1 MSDKDKDDASLP
13 SDIFDAPGAYPPT
26 PGDFDGLPPDLSQLT
41 LTEAIE
47 RRRAEFTKQYNTK
60 IKIGTWNVASLSG
73 TEKDVAGWF
82 IGGKGLSDK
91 LSGVAI
97 ETRSSEDSED
107 RASSIR
113 NGAIEDPHHQEQRRS
128 KKKSTIPHH
137 DIAYVSGHEDIGI
150 YALGLQEIVD
160 IGSAVEAIRP
170 YSDPQPARL
179 WREAVKDGLPQGYQL
194 VAEQQLIGLLL
205 LIYASPTI
213 APQISHVSATNV
225 GTGAMGVMGNK
236 GAVTARIVLGETT
249 TLLFVNCHL
258 TAGTEKKNL
267 ERRNWDAQQIVS
279 RTKFEG
285 LPKSINAF
293 GKSDSIGDEDF
304 AFWFGD
310 LNYRLED
317 IPGEEVRRL
326 LEIHTQKVYE
336 NSDKPTHRNEH
347 KIQRSSSPIMLLH
360 TPDNDGNNEHTNQ
373 ETVMHSSP
381 DLSTPYRA
389 INVSGAF
396 PDEHDGAS
404 STPDP
409 SSLQTTLNSLLPH
422 DQLHKQ
428 MRSSKAFHD
437 GWREGPISF
446 LPTYKYD
453 AGSIGMFDSSE
464 KKRAP
469 SWCDRILYR
478 TKKDK
483 EEHDVRAKERFE
495 AEKRDKELRERG
507 LDKAADEDESVFFE
521 YDPDTDAA
529 DGPEGSQDKNNYATP
544 LLENLSGSEEHLTQ
558 EIYTSHQRV
567 LSSDHKPLDS
577 VFSLTYDAVD
587 ADAKAQ
593 IHTEVAKELDK
604 AENEGRPVL
613 AVVADQHDPSAVN
626 QESVDFGHIKY
637 DSPKKRSLTVAN
649 TGRVPATFSF
659 APRGISSEG
668 DGSVTPNWITINFE
682 DRSSNTPSVLHGLQE
697 ITLQPGDAIGVQLT
711 AVIKDISMVRRLN
724 EKVDTLED
732 VLVLRV
738 KSGRDFFIPLR
749 GEWLRS
755 AFGHSIEKLVKI
767 PEGGI
772 RKLQHQR
779 PQDSNP
785 ETAEVKWSSPKEI
798 FRLTEA
804 IENLVER
811 ALAEWDM
818 ISSGRQTPPRWK
830 STGWPFEDFTSDVE
844 DILATEE
851 AIRDALD
858 NDQELRDAW
867 PAESGA
873 ITCLESTAKTLLAFI
888 TNLED
893 GVMLE
898 CLWADNEREI
908 IATRTSKG
916 STTDLRLSCL
926 ERLQAFPCH
935 SISLTLIL
943 VMLQKVIDE
952 LIQVNGQANT
962 NSKESI
968 QQQQRAGYVHHYAG
982 IFANGVIRAPTAIK
996 EKETRVIEQ
1005 RKKMLMEI
1013 LISGS

>member
-13 SDIFDAPGAYPPT
+13 SDVFDAPGAYPST
-26 PGDFDGLPPDLSQLT
+26 PGDFDESPPDLSQLT

-47 RRRAEFTKQYNTK
+47 RRRAEFTKQYSTK

-73 TEKDVAGWF
+73 TEKDVAGWL

-113 NGAIEDPHHQEQRRS
+113 LGGIEDPRHQEQRRS
-128 KKKSTIPHH
+128 KNKSTIPHH
-137 DIAYVSGHEDIGI
+137 DIAYVPGHEDIGI

-179 WREAVKDGLPQGYQL
+179 WREAVEDGLPQGYQL

-205 LIYASPTI
+205 LIYASPII
-213 APQISHVSATNV
+213 APQISHVSVTNV

-249 TLLFVNCHL
+249 TVLFVNCHL
-258 TAGTEKKNL
+258 TAGTERKNL

-279 RTKFEG
+279 RTRFEG
-285 LPKSINAF
+285 LPKSINAID
-293 GKSDSIGDEDF
+293 KSDSIGDEDF

-317 IPGEEVRRL
+317 VPGEEVRRL
-326 LEIHTQKVYE
+326 LEIHTQKEYE
-336 NSDKPTHRNEH
+336 DSEKPTHKDEH
-347 KIQRSSSPIMLLH
+347 KIQRSSSPIMLRQ
-360 TPDNDGNNEHTNQ
+360 TPNNDGNGEHTNR
-373 ETVMHSSP
+373 ETLLNGSP
-381 DLSTPYRA
+381 DLSTSYRN

-396 PDEHDGAS
+396 PDERDGAAF
-404 STPDP
+404 TPDP
-409 SSLQTTLNSLLPH
+409 SSLQATLNSLLPH

-437 GWREGPISF
+437 GWREGSISF

-453 AGSIGMFDSSE
+453 VGSIGMFDSSE

-483 EEHDVRAKERFE
+483 EEHDVRVKEILE

-507 LDKAADEDESVFFE
+507 LDKAAEDESVFFE

-529 DGPEGSQDKNNYATP
+529 DGLEGSQDKNNYAAP
-544 LLENLSGSEEHLTQ
+544 LLKKLSGSEEHLTQ
-558 EIYTSHQRV
+558 EVYTSHQRV
-567 LSSDHKPLDS
+567 LSSDHKPLDA
-577 VFSLTYDAVD
+577 VFSLIYDAVD
-587 ADAKAQ
+587 TNTKAQ

-613 AVVADQHDPSAVN
+613 AVVADQHDPSAAN

-668 DGSVTPNWITINFE
+668 DGSVTPNWITINYE
-682 DRSSNTPSVLHGLQE
+682 DRSSSTPSVLHGLQE
-697 ITLQPGDAIGVQLT
+697 ITLQPGYTIGVQLT
-711 AVIKDISMVRRLN
+711 AFVKDISMVRRLN

-779 PQDSNP
+779 PQDSDP
-785 ETAEVKWSSPKEI
+785 DTGEVKWSSPKEI

-804 IENLVER
+804 IENLIER

-818 ISSGRQTPPRWK
+818 ISSGRRTPPPWQ
-830 STGWPFEDFTSDVE
+830 STGWPFEEFTSDME
-844 DILATEE
+844 DILAIEE

-858 NDQELRDAW
+858 NDQELHNAW
-867 PAESGA
+867 PAESSA
-873 ITCLESTAKTLLAFI
+873 ITCLESTARTLLAFI
-888 TNLED
+888 ANLED
-893 GVMLE
+893 GIMLE
-898 CLWADNEREI
+898 SLWADNERDI
-908 IATRTSKG
+908 ISNRTSKG

-952 LIQVNGQANT
+952 LVQVNGQVDAG
-962 NSKESI
+962 SKESI
-968 QQQQRAGYVHHYAG
+968 QKQQRAGYVQHYAG
-982 IFANGVIRAPTAIK
+982 IFANGVIRAPAAIK
-996 EKETRVIEQ
+996 EKETRIIEQ
-1005 RKKMLMEI
+1005 RKKMLMEV
-1013 LISGS
+1013 LMSGS